1 MAVCSCICFLFD
13 FLASVLL
20 SDCTND
26 GIQAAEVAVNKMI
39 TLKCTQLQKKVSCQY
54 ETSYT
59 APIMTRNLLYS
70 ISAV

>member
-26 GIQAAEVAVNKMI
+26 GIQAAEVAVNKTI
-39 TLKCTQLQKKVSCQY
+39 TLKCTAAEK
-54 ETSYT
+54 
-59 APIMTRNLLYS
+59 S
-70 ISAV
+70 ILSI